1 MIRSVVGMDFDFDR
15 IHHGLGTMKGELIN
29 ESKKKRDR
37 LSPGYIKKLLGPMP
51 EEMRAKHREFL
62 QVSGRRFHDPKNR
75 VLRKLSHQVS
85 EFYRLQKLYTKLKK
99 RGWANPELQDR

>member
-1 MIRSVVGMDFDFDR
+1 M
-15 IHHGLGTMKGELIN
+15 N
-29 ESKKKRDR
+29 ESKKRDR

-51 EEMRAKHREFL
+51 KEMRVKHREFL

-99 RGWANPELQDR
+99 RAGPTPSCKIARIASPANSSHFFKP

>member
-1 MIRSVVGMDFDFDR
+1 MDFDFDR

-29 ESKKKRDR
+29 ESKKRDR

-51 EEMRAKHREFL
+51 EEMRAKHRQFL

>member
-1 MIRSVVGMDFDFDR
+1 
-15 IHHGLGTMKGELIN
+15 MKGEPIN
-29 ESKKKRDR
+29 ESKKRDR

-75 VLRKLSHQVS
+75 MLRKLSHQVS
-85 EFYRLQKLYTKLKK
+85 EFYRLKKLYTKLKK
-99 RGWANPELQDR
+99 RGWSNPELQDR

>member
-1 MIRSVVGMDFDFDR
+1 MDFDFDR
-15 IHHGLGTMKGELIN
+15 THHGLGTMKSKLIN
-29 ESKKKRDR
+29 ESKKERDR

-85 EFYRLQKLYTKLKK
+85 EFYRLRKLYTKLKK

>member
-1 MIRSVVGMDFDFDR
+1 MDFDFDR
-15 IHHGLGTMKGELIN
+15 IHHGLGTMKGELN

-85 EFYRLQKLYTKLKK
+85 EFYRLQNLHTKLKK

>member
-1 MIRSVVGMDFDFDR
+1 MDFDFDR
-15 IHHGLGTMKGELIN
+15 IYHGLGTMKGEPIN
-29 ESKKKRDR
+29 ESKKNRDR

-75 VLRKLSHQVS
+75 MLRKLSHQVS
-85 EFYRLQKLYTKLKK
+85 EFYRLQRLFTKLKK
-99 RGWANPELQDR
+99 RGWANPELQDLWNRRSR

>member
-1 MIRSVVGMDFDFDR
+1 
-15 IHHGLGTMKGELIN
+15 MKGQPMN
-29 ESKKKRDR
+29 ESTKKRDR

-75 VLRKLSHQVS
+75 MLRKLSHQVS
-85 EFYRLQKLYTKLKK
+85 EFYRLKKLYAKLKK
-99 RGWANPELQDR
+99 RGWSNPEPQQVRRKSPALLESIPPVFGDD